1 MNYYVRIFLT
11 FGITAFLIT
20 PATYAAGTWIVA
32 NDGVDSPTCGTVGN
46 PCRSVSQ
53 AIQNAAAGDTI
64 TVGPGRYGD
73 LNSNGTFTDAG
84 DEAAEVNTG
93 CHCLVKV
100 NKAVKIYSRDGA
112 DVTVLDAGGNHIAVV
127 DIQATGAIFGTKLKG
142 FTLTGAGGSTVQGA
156 GLVIDANVN
165 NVIVGGNR
173 SVANAAYG
181 FYVND
186 NTTFDQFVGNVAVA
200 NQGDGFAMSGV
211 SHVFSG
217 NTATA
222 NAGNGFNILSGSSLL
237 FTHNVVVGNN
247 QGISDMSIDATSG
260 TLNGNS
266 FIGNRDVGIL
276 MSSALF
282 SITKN
287 NIFGN
292 VGSSGDD
299 CGIETTTS
307 SIAAPGNFFGA
318 ATGPGAAPAN
328 GVCGGTVTAAP
339 FATKEL
345 KVKTI
350 AP

>member
-1 MNYYVRIFLT
+1 MNRHVITIFTSAIAALLVT
-11 FGITAFLIT
+11 ST
-20 PATYAAGTWIVA
+20 TYAATWLVA
-32 NDGVDSPTCGTVGN
+32 NDGVDSPTCGTAGS
-46 PCRSVSQ
+46 PCRSISQ
-53 AIQNAAAGDTI
+53 AVKNAAAGDTI

-100 NKAVKIYSRDGA
+100 NKAVKVYSRDGA
-112 DVTVLDAGGNHIAVV
+112 DVTVLDAGGHNITVV

-142 FTLTGAGGSTVQGA
+142 FTLTGAGGSALQGA

-165 NVIVGGNR
+165 SVIVGGNR
-173 SVANAAYG
+173 AVANATYG

-186 NTTFDQFVGNVAVA
+186 NTASDQFIGNVAVA

-211 SHVFSG
+211 SHVFNG
-217 NTATA
+217 NAATA
-222 NAGNGFNILSGSSLL
+222 NAGAGFNILSGSSLL
-237 FTHNVVVGNN
+237 FTHNVVVGNV
-247 QGISDMSIDATSG
+247 QGLSDMSIDATSG
-260 TLNGNS
+260 TLTGNS
-266 FIGNRDVGIL
+266 FVGNRDVGIL
-276 MSSALF
+276 MSSSLF

-292 VGSSGDD
+292 VGAGGDN
-299 CGIETTTS
+299 CGLENTTS
-307 SIAAPGNFFGA
+307 PIAAPQNFFGA
-318 ATGPGAAPAN
+318 ATGPGPAPAN
-328 GVCGGTVTAAP
+328 DVCVGTITTAP
-339 FATKEL
+339 VGTKEI

>member
-1 MNYYVRIFLT
+1 MNRHASTIFTSAIAAL
-11 FGITAFLIT
+11 LIT
-20 PATYAAGTWIVA
+20 STTHAANWIVA
-32 NDGVDSPTCGTVGN
+32 NDGVDSPTCGSAGS
-46 PCRSVSQ
+46 PCRSISQ

-73 LNSNGTFTDAG
+73 LNSNGTFTDPG
-84 DEAAEVNTG
+84 DEAAEVSSG

-112 DVTVLDAGGNHIAVV
+112 DVTVLDAGGNSIAVV

-165 NVIVGGNR
+165 QVIVGGNR
-173 SVANAAYG
+173 AVANATYG

-186 NTTFDQFVGNVAVA
+186 NTTADQFIGNVAVA

-211 SHVFSG
+211 NHVFNG
-217 NTATA
+217 NTAAA
-222 NAGNGFNILSGSSLL
+222 NTGNGFNVLSGQNLM
-237 FTHNVVVGNN
+237 FTHNVTAGNVA
-247 QGISDMSIDATSG
+247 GLSDMSIDATSG
-260 TLNGNS
+260 TLTGNS
-266 FIGNRDVGIL
+266 FIGNRNVGIL
-276 MSSALF
+276 MSSPYF

-292 VGSSGDD
+292 VGPGNDNCGLENTSG
-299 CGIETTTS
+299 
-307 SIAAPGNFFGA
+307 SIAAPQNFFGA
-318 ATGPGAAPAN
+318 ATGPGPAPAN
-328 GVCGGTVTAAP
+328 AVCVGSVTTTP
-339 FATKEL
+339 VSTKEI